1 MHAMRDFPDGQLRTA
16 YQNNGFQ
23 GKGGAEPFRECFSDI
38 PSSFKNTET
47 QGGGMG
53 IRLKVGVRGPPLRPL
68 SKQASMQIA
77 DRVPLHRTHSPIS
90 PLPTGSRRDRPYVRV
105 SSGGESVVSTRPLH
119 HTGVSVCAGGGGGGG
134 RGAGRDHG
142 RWLRWVAGLGWGGP
156 GAWLTTAAAGA
167 AVVGRGPRPRRPT
180 RGSWLA
186 AWRVGRLALSG
197 CRRRARRRPGAPGR
211 PPRSGVA
218 DVARGLPPFSAARAT
233 QHQSQP
239 RLDPGRARMH
249 GCGHVHDTRAA

>member
-1 MHAMRDFPDGQLRTA
+1 
-16 YQNNGFQ
+16 
-23 GKGGAEPFRECFSDI
+23 
-38 PSSFKNTET
+38 
-47 QGGGMG
+47 MG

-218 DVARGLPPFSAARAT
+218 DDRPSPPREPRNTRASRGSIQAARACT
-233 QHQSQP
+233 GVAMYTTP
-239 RLDPGRARMH
+239 AP
-249 GCGHVHDTRAA
+249 HDWGGNKSGSAPWFCL